1 MSFARMTSFRQKQK
15 KIRRKKFK
23 AFDYFISFGHFLSAT
38 VLQRDNEQKK
48 KKLHFYSKNVS
59 LQKCQ
64 ILQLWL
70 HFKEQQSYC
79 FIISSSSISISMK
92 KKHYLAMY
100 TLIIT

>member
-48 KKLHFYSKNVS
+48 RKITFL
-59 LQKCQ
+59 LQKCLITKLSNIAIATSFQ
-64 ILQLWL
+64 RAAKLLFYRLKFFYIYL
-70 HFKEQQSYC
+70 
-79 FIISSSSISISMK
+79 MK
-92 KKHYLAMY
+92 K
-100 TLIIT
+100 T